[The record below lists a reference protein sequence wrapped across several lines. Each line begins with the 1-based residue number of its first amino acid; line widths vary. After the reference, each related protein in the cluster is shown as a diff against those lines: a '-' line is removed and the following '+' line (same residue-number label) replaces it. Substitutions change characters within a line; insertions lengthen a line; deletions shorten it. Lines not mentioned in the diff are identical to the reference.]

1 MSHYAQPFDLCFSP
15 MTASNKPPSKKSA
28 KKKVDPGIVKQR
40 REAIE
45 KRIVKL
51 EGKLNK
57 DRALL
62 LRYTLDEREEEPSNG
77 DSFNPTD

>member
-1 MSHYAQPFDLCFSP
+1 
-15 MTASNKPPSKKSA
+15 MTQTSAKPPSTKKSA
-28 KKKVDPGIVKQR
+28 KKKVDPGIFKQR

-45 KRIVKL
+45 KRILKL

-62 LRYTLDEREEEPSNG
+62 VRYLSLIHI
-77 DSFNPTD
+77 

>member
-1 MSHYAQPFDLCFSP
+1 MP
-15 MTASNKPPSKKSA
+15 ASTKSQSNTKKPA
-28 KKKVDPGIVKQR
+28 KKVDPGVFKQR

-62 LRYTLDEREEEPSNG
+62 LRYALDAREEDVQDES
-77 DSFNPTD
+77 DV

>member
-1 MSHYAQPFDLCFSP
+1 MTTSKSP
-15 MTASNKPPSKKSA
+15 SSNKKSA

>member
-1 MSHYAQPFDLCFSP
+1 
-15 MTASNKPPSKKSA
+15 MTTAKKSA
-28 KKKVDPGIVKQR
+28 KLNPAIIKQRREAIEKRIIKQR

-62 LRYTLDEREEEPSNG
+62 LRYTTNAAEENAERGEAVTSE
-77 DSFNPTD
+77 

>member
-1 MSHYAQPFDLCFSP
+1 
-15 MTASNKPPSKKSA
+15 MTAA
-28 KKKVDPGIVKQR
+28 KKTAKLNPAIVKQR

-51 EGKLNK
+51 EDKLNK

-62 LRYTLDEREEEPSNG
+62 LRYNAVATDESEESEAA
-77 DSFNPTD
+77 TTE